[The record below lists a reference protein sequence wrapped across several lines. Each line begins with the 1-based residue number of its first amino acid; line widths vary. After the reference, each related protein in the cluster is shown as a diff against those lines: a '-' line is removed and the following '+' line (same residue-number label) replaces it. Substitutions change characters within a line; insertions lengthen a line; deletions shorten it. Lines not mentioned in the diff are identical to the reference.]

1 MTSLI
6 KKYKSC
12 NLGEVLTVKCDT
24 IFEAL
29 YAVKNG
35 RKIYSNPVFK
45 WKLSTC
51 KESEEKVDDST
62 AINFYKSK
70 LGCSHLPNPK
80 ALSEPAF
87 VYLKRAKIEILD
99 EDKEIPKTDLN
110 KKCKFVIYKKGK
122 WHAVLMLDQGTMDKK
137 EVEQLEQDFAKHVS
151 LVEKNK
157 LKNVKSKSEEK
168 AIFAEFVESFLKK
181 NSKNMERVQKYE
193 KTIQEKL
200 DKELKEIYLK
210 DHADKRMKP
219 ETVFNTEKFKNWYKE
234 QTQLFFKG
242 GTAVV
247 RKQQRPRNSHLGVD
261 KRFKNRDKQQVAT
274 QELAKRKQLV
284 EKVRKMFRANARA
297 KRMQKLQEQRRQ
309 QAIEQ
314 EQRRQQPSV
323 RVATE
328 IEAEAESE
336 TEAVLNIFDDLMF
349 YDLFERL
356 SYTKY
361 RDLIKEDYEIN
372 TIITLLLEGPI
383 DIYDDID
390 MKRKRSESNGNIVNP
405 SQFTRLRT
413 GQRNEND
420 YIMNNNKRFKL
431 QGGAVNSQDQ
441 EQIAFK
447 LFNDFFHDF
456 NHAAGGRNPLGVDNR
471 TYYLQFFGDF
481 WKEYPGNLVSKYH
494 VDEDTYMK
502 KILEEIE
509 PEYYEEF
516 VIGSYDNLKL
526 LNSSADADKH
536 PVTKAIGEFRNTKLT
551 DNTLIVIEDTHLTES
566 LKNPAEL
573 FSQNTYTNILD
584 PITKIKT
591 DDGYTNKHDKL
602 VYDSFANRYFVLED
616 NEKKIKE
623 DYQEKIDD
631 IVKNFFNSVQH
642 SKTWVIKKFSIPFK
656 FFNPREDNS
665 DQSENKYYHFKIK
678 IQFEGKEAFTFNIYG
693 GMFTVER
700 INELIGY
707 VRLIEYGN
715 STEVNRR
722 ERDIDRRIKNTGVM
736 EAKNRKLW
744 NTIFRFYNELK
755 SKGGLNTRNAIVF
768 IQMMKALG
776 DHAQIYEFNLLSNEY
791 GEGNKNLLFSSMDR
805 IIVAEAFRLKCPT
818 FFPFGSLKAKF
829 PDNFINTDLKLE
841 LEKSQQK
848 ILYFNPHNLGDIIY
862 ISKLLFENN
871 IIREDINLTY
881 NKDKNVFLKNE
892 IELEVNEIVNVK
904 NELILSLVP
913 ENILAELNT
922 RIITTELNVVNKDKI
937 NNFLKIIIL
946 FNRVK
951 TNLNN
956 RLKNFEN
963 KDDIFIEKLK
973 AYNKMINTIQKT
985 YKIIGQKQSRGRI
998 TQEKINSQINR
1009 AEEILA
1015 KIRNFYRLL
1024 MENQININIYTP
1036 RGCQQ
1041 IFESKELCESIYY
1054 EDFENIIINNVRT
1067 HPNYSSTFNYQI
1079 KLQRAISDIERNT
1092 NKKIEELQSQLREL
1106 QNT

>member
-1 MTSLI
+1 
-6 KKYKSC
+6 
-12 NLGEVLTVKCDT
+12 
-24 IFEAL
+24 
-29 YAVKNG
+29 
-35 RKIYSNPVFK
+35 
-45 WKLSTC
+45 
-51 KESEEKVDDST
+51 
-62 AINFYKSK
+62 
-70 LGCSHLPNPK
+70 
-80 ALSEPAF
+80 
-87 VYLKRAKIEILD
+87 
-99 EDKEIPKTDLN
+99 
-110 KKCKFVIYKKGK
+110 
-122 WHAVLMLDQGTMDKK
+122 MLDQGTMDKK
-137 EVEQLEQDFAKHVS
+137 EVEQLEKDFAKHVS

-157 LKNVKSKSEEK
+157 LKNAKSKSEEK

-193 KTIQEKL
+193 KTVQEKL

-234 QTQLFFKG
+234 QTQLFLKG
-242 GTAVV
+242 GTAAV
-247 RKQQRPRNSHLGVD
+247 RKQQQSENLLGVNPTAQ
-261 KRFKNRDKQQVAT
+261 FKNRDKRRVAQQKLEA
-274 QELAKRKQLV
+274 AKRQA
-284 EKVRKMFRANARA
+284 EAA
-297 KRMQKLQEQRRQ
+297 KRQAEENVDKNIESITKNVMPILQARQ

-314 EQRRQQPSV
+314 EQRRQQASV

-390 MKRKRSESNGNIVNP
+390 IKRKREGSKGNIVNS
-405 SQFTRLRT
+405 SQFTRLRNR
-413 GQRNEND
+413 QRNEND
-420 YIMNNNKRFKL
+420 YIINNNKRIKL
-431 QGGAVNSQDQ
+431 QGGTVNSQDQ

-456 NHAAGGRNPLGVDNR
+456 NHAVGKRNPLGVDNR

-502 KILEEIE
+502 KILEEME

-536 PVTKAIGEFRNTKLT
+536 PVTKAIGEYRVNKLE
-551 DNTLIVIEDTHLTES
+551 NEKKFLIVIEDTHLTES

-616 NEKKIKE
+616 NEKKIKQ
-623 DYQEKIDD
+623 DYQEKIND

-642 SKTWVIKKFSIPFK
+642 PTTWTIQEFSIPFK

-736 EAKNRKLW
+736 AAKNRKLW
-744 NTIFRFYNELK
+744 NTIFRFYNALK

-841 LEKSQQK
+841 LEQSQQK
-848 ILYFNPHNLGDIIY
+848 ILYFNPHNLGDTID
-862 ISKLLFENN
+862 ISKLLFESN
-871 IIREDINLTY
+871 IIREDIQIIYDKKRNL
-881 NKDKNVFLKNE
+881 FLKNE
-892 IELEVNEIVNVK
+892 ITLEKEIVK
-904 NELILSLVP
+904 NEFIQALVP

-922 RIITTELNVVNKDKI
+922 RIITNELNELNEVNDEQNDEQNEQNKDKI
-937 NNFLKIIIL
+937 NKFLKLIIL

-956 RLKNFEN
+956 RLNNFEN
-963 KDDIFIEKLK
+963 KDDVFIEKLK

-1024 MENQININIYTP
+1024 MENQININIYTR

-1041 IFESKELCESIYY
+1041 IFETQELCKSIYY
-1054 EDFENIIINNVRT
+1054 KDFENIIIDNVRT
-1067 HPNYSSTFNYQI
+1067 HPNYSRTFNYQI
-1079 KLQRAISDIERNT
+1079 KLQRSISDIERNT
-1092 NKKIEELQSQLREL
+1092 NEKIEELQSQLREL